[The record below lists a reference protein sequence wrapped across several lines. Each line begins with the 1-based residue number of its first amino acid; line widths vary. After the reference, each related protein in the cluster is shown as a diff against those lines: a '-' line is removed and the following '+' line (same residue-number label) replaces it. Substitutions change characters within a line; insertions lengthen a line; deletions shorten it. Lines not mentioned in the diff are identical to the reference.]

1 MKKETLKEI
10 GKGFINIGNGIII
23 VTVINGLFNIHLN
36 DNPLPV
42 IGGVFSTL
50 IFYTGGAILI
60 NKGAVDE

>member
-1 MKKETLKEI
+1 MKRETLKEI

-42 IGGVFSTL
+42 IGGVILSTL
-50 IFYTGGAILI
+50 AYFGGIILI
-60 NKGAVDE
+60 NKGVTDE